1 MSDRIKISPET
12 LVWATERGG
21 YNTDSLF
28 NIYPK
33 ALEWIKED
41 SLPTVKQLERFAK
54 KVHVPF
60 GFLFLKKPPIE
71 TIPVTFYRSNG
82 DVVNNPPLVIK
93 DLVNTIKYKQDWLRD
108 FLIESNY
115 DELDFIGTLSDYKN
129 IKILE
134 AANVI
139 RKNLNIHLEWYRE
152 TNKNAVFRYWI
163 DTLENNRIFVI
174 STGFVNNN
182 KRIVDVDICKGFTL
196 IDKFCPFIYINTN
209 NLGGGRIFTL
219 LHELVHIFVG
229 NSIGLSY
236 EPIHPSSTPLEK
248 FCDEVASEILLPTE
262 HFVQTWH
269 SLEGNFYDR
278 FTKIAN
284 VNHISKLV
292 VMRKA
297 LDCGFIQIADF
308 WSSYNSYTSVPYTK
322 STGGNYWNSKPYEVS
337 RKFYSF
343 VDQAL
348 KQGKI
353 LPTNAYKLT
362 NMKGKTYENF
372 KKKS

>member
-1 MSDRIKISPET
+1 MSDKVKISPET

-28 NIYPK
+28 DIYPK

-41 SLPTVKQLERFAK
+41 SLPTIKQLEKFAK

-60 GFLFLKKPPIE
+60 GFLFLKKLPTE

-82 DVVNNPPLVIK
+82 NIVKNPPLVIK
-93 DLVNTIKYKQDWLRD
+93 DLVNTIKYKQDWLKD
-108 FLIESNY
+108 FLIENNY
-115 DELDFIGTLSDYKN
+115 EELDFIGKLRDYRN
-129 IKILE
+129 IEISE
-134 AANVI
+134 AARII
-139 RKNLNIHLEWYRE
+139 RKSLNINIDWYNE
-152 TNKNAVFRYWI
+152 TNKSSVFRYWI

-182 KRIVDVDICKGFTL
+182 RRTVDVDICKGFTL
-196 IDKFCPFIYINTN
+196 VDKISPFIYINTN

-236 EPIHPSSTPLEK
+236 EPIHPSSVPLEK
-248 FCDEVASEILLPTE
+248 FCDEVASEILLPTDYFT
-262 HFVQTWH
+262 HIWN
-269 SLEGNFYDR
+269 SSKGSFYDK

-284 VNHISKLV
+284 TNHISKLV

-297 LDCGFIQIADF
+297 LDCGFIQVADF
-308 WSSYNSYTSVPYTK
+308 WNSYNSYTNIPYKK
-322 STGGNYWNSKPYEVS
+322 SASGNFWNSKPYEVS
-337 RKFYSF
+337 RKFYAF

-362 NMKGKTYENF
+362 NMKGNTYENF
-372 KKKS
+372 KNKS